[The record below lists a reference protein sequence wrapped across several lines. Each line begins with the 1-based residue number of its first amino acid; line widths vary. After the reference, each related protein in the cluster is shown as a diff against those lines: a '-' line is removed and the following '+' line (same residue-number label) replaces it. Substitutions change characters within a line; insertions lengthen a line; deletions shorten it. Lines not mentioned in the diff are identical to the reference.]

1 MIRQKWLPNAR
12 AIFASQKRSVHSSS
26 TSFSNSVGN
35 DKNWTFLKQK
45 LGPSLANADAKPKPT
60 PATPLKTEMTRQE
73 DSRHMLVIKGLP
85 TNLRAADFH
94 RLAPGSLSGWSNI
107 ITHVHQERDP
117 WTMEPLGNYY
127 ITFPSSAAVYLYR
140 DKVQRL
146 LRLAQAKMKDN
157 TGLWATKVN
166 PILIDSKIKP
176 EVEVERFTLLPG
188 SYGDKLDMHRK
199 RTRKMAWQ
207 DVMDRI
213 IKKSSIKPHPSVMLF
228 ELPQATFSA
237 SELKAIIKQDGIES
251 GHNWRVDVFSLRET
265 MDFERE
271 VTRNTARVPLTRA
284 SPEFRHKLDS
294 RFVLTCESPERAWR
308 FIRSWN
314 QRILEY
320 DGGDEVILRNCVKVS
335 YIEI

>member
-1 MIRQKWLPNAR
+1 MIRQKWLPIAR
-12 AIFASQKRSVHSSS
+12 AIFAAQTRSIHSPS
-26 TSFSNSVGN
+26 TRFPNFAGN
-35 DKNWTFLKQK
+35 NESGTSMKDKIRT
-45 LGPSLANADAKPKPT
+45 SLPNANAKSKPKS
-60 PATPLKTEMTRQE
+60 ATRLENATTGDE
-73 DSRHMLVIKGLP
+73 DNRHMLVIKGLP

-127 ITFPSSAAVYLYR
+127 ITFPSNAAVYLYR

-146 LRLAQAKMKDN
+146 LRLAQAKMKDT

-166 PILIDSKIKP
+166 PILVDSKIKP

-188 SYGDKLDMHRK
+188 SYGDNPEMERK
-199 RTRKMAWQ
+199 RTRKMAW
-207 DVMDRI
+207 
-213 IKKSSIKPHPSVMLF
+213 HVMLF
-228 ELPQATFSA
+228 ELPQTTFSA
-237 SELKAIIKQDGIES
+237 SELKAIIKQDGIEC
-251 GHNWRVDVFSLRET
+251 GHNWRIDVFSLRET
-265 MDFERE
+265 MDFEKD
-271 VTRNTARVPLTRA
+271 VTRNTLRVPLVRG
-284 SPEFRHKLDS
+284 SPVFRHQLDS

-308 FIRSWN
+308 FIRNWN

-320 DGGDEVILRNCVKVS
+320 DGGDEVILRNRVKVS